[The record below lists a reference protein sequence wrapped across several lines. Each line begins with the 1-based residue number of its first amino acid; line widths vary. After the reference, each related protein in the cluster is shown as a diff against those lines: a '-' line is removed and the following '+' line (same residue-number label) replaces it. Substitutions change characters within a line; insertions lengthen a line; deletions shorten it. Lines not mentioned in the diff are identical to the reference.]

1 MCVRWV
7 QSVHKPMLR
16 LIFLMLIFANVAY
29 YAWAHGWLQA
39 YGFAPV
45 QQTEPHRMAQQIVP
59 DAIRVLSMADV
70 KQVEAQVQAD
80 LAPKECLQAGPFTE
94 AQADALR
101 NALTDGGLP
110 AGSWSLDSTLESARW
125 IIYMGKYASAEV
137 MAKKRAELSLINL
150 KFEPLRNPALEPGL
164 SLGGFESQ
172 AAAKAE
178 LTRLGQQGLRKAKV
192 LQEREE
198 SRLAFLKLPAATE
211 GMKASLEGIRP
222 ALVGKPLRK
231 CD

>member
-1 MCVRWV
+1 
-7 QSVHKPMLR
+7 MLR
-16 LIFLMLIFANVAY
+16 LIFLVLIFANGAY

-39 YGFAPV
+39 YGFAPT
-45 QQTEPHRMAQQIVP
+45 QQSEPQRMAQQITP

-80 LAPKECLQAGPFTE
+80 LAPKECLQAGPFNE
-94 AQADALR
+94 VQADALR
-101 NALTDGGLP
+101 SALNDGGLP
-110 AGSWSLDSTLESARW
+110 AGAWSLDSTLETARW
-125 IIYMGKYASAEV
+125 IIYMGKYASAEI
-137 MAKKRAELSLINL
+137 MAKKRAELSLMNL
-150 KFEPLRNPALEPGL
+150 KSEPVRNPALEPGL

-172 AAAKAE
+172 SAANAE
-178 LTRLGQQGLRKAKV
+178 LTRLGQQGIRTAKV

-211 GMKASLEGIRP
+211 TMKASLEGIRP

-231 CD
+231 CG

>member
-1 MCVRWV
+1 
-7 QSVHKPMLR
+7 MLR
-16 LIFLMLIFANVAY
+16 LIFLVLVFANGAY

-39 YGFAPV
+39 YGFAPT
-45 QQTEPHRMAQQIVP
+45 QQSEPQRMAQQITP

-80 LAPKECLQAGPFTE
+80 LAPKECLLAGPFNE

-101 NALTDGGLP
+101 SALNDGGLP
-110 AGSWSLDSTLESARW
+110 AGSWSLESTLESARW
-125 IIYMGKYASAEV
+125 IIYMGKYASTEI
-137 MAKKRAELSLINL
+137 MAKKRAELSLMNL
-150 KFEPLRNPALEPGL
+150 KAEPVRNPALEPGL

-172 AAAKAE
+172 TAANAE
-178 LTRLGQQGLRKAKV
+178 LTRLGQQGIRTAKV
-192 LQEREE
+192 MQEREE

-231 CD
+231 CG